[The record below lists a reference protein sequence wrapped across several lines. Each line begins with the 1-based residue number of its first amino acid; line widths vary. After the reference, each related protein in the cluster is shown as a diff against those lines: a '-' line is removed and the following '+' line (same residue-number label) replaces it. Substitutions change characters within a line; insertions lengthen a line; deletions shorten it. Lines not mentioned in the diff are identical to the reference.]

1 MKEPDYNIMMMSTF
15 LGLTVSGGHKEER
28 NMVNGEVVKSRYH
41 SVVAGKP
48 QCLGHDGRN
57 KYPIGL

>member
-48 QCLGHDGRN
+48 QCLEA
-57 KYPIGL
+57 